1 MQVRLNR
8 FSEKVSKNIKNSE
21 DRLMNKNVVVIS
33 TSIRANSNS
42 EVLAKSFAD
51 GASYAGNKVEYR
63 NGICGTWA
71 EMLGCFSSALI
82 GLELD
87 LFKNLCIIN
96 FIRYNIF
103 N

>member
-51 GASYAGNKVEYR
+51 GAI
-63 NGICGTWA
+63 ICR
-71 EMLGCFSSALI
+71 
-82 GLELD
+82 
-87 LFKNLCIIN
+87 K
-96 FIRYNIF
+96 
-103 N
+103 

>member
-1 MQVRLNR
+1 MKVRLNR

-51 GASYAGNKVEYR
+51 GASYAGNKVR
-63 NGICGTWA
+63 V
-71 EMLGCFSSALI
+71 
-82 GLELD
+82 
-87 LFKNLCIIN
+87 
-96 FIRYNIF
+96 
-103 N
+103 

>member
-1 MQVRLNR
+1 MLMRLNK
-8 FSEKVSKNIKNSE
+8 FSEKASKNIKNNE
-21 DRLMNKNVVVIS
+21 DKLMNKKVVVIS

-82 GLELD
+82 GG
-87 LFKNLCIIN
+87 IILT
-96 FIRYNIF
+96 FIR
-103 N
+103 